1 MYGLG
6 PALEV
11 PWYLTGGYMDW
22 LGNITAERDLS
33 VASTAAGS
41 LTWHYP
47 RAWPAAARRGG
58 ACARGRARGRRRN

>member
-1 MYGLG
+1 MASAARVAASWSGVYGLG

-11 PWYLTGGYMDW
+11 PWYLTGGYADW

-33 VASTAAGS
+33 VASTTTGS

-47 RAWPAAARRGG
+47 RA
-58 ACARGRARGRRRN
+58 